1 MSYLYA
7 LDSKDTNPVQST
19 MGVISLEFEQQW
31 ETTSDINEDDW
42 RKNEEDMTHWWG
54 RPPLTSREA

>member
-1 MSYLYA
+1 
-7 LDSKDTNPVQST
+7 

-31 ETTSDINEDDW
+31 ESTSDINEDDW